1 MGVGVNIPEDLGESV
16 EGEGEGASLVGGFV
30 VPDSLVDCEARNRRI
45 GRSKEGLIG
54 CDRLGVDRYLV
65 E

>member
-1 MGVGVNIPEDLGESV
+1 VGVNFPEDWGESA
-16 EGEGEGASLVGGFV
+16 EGVGEGASLVGGFV
-30 VPDSLVDCEARNRRI
+30 VPDSLVGCEARNRRV

-54 CDRLGVDRYLV
+54 RDRLGVHRYLV